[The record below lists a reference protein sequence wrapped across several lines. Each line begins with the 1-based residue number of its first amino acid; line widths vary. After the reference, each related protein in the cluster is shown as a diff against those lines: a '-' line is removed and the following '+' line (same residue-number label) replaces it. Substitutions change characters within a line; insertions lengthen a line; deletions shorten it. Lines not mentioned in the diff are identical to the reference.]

1 MAKETSISLRNQ
13 VIYQI
18 YPRQYSK
25 EGTFEAVTN
34 DLDRI
39 KDLGVDIIYFL
50 PIHPIGEKG
59 RKGVDGCP
67 YSISDYYGIAE
78 ELGTLEDFKTLC
90 DRAHQKGL
98 KVMIDIVFNHT
109 SRDSLLTKTHPEWF
123 YKNEDK
129 TFANRVGEWTDV
141 TDLTYEDRAQW
152 DYLIDNLVYWASLVD
167 GFRCD
172 VAPLVPL
179 EFWKEAREAVEKVS
193 KGHIWLTESV
203 HYGFISYLRSL
214 GFDAYSDGEMYQ
226 VFDIAYDYDIDPLF
240 EGYLKGDHTL
250 DQYLNEVMKQEAMY
264 PANYIKLRA
273 YENHDKSRLRAKSK
287 SNNQFKNL
295 LALSFF
301 LKGTPMLYNG
311 VEVMSTKTL
320 TLFDKDPIDW
330 HEHEDITPFLKRLTS
345 LKKHPLLS
353 QGYPTLHQ
361 SEGGVVMSYE
371 DSFQKIVGL
380 FNVEEVTLK
389 NIPLE
394 DGTYVNAL
402 NQETITIKNQTYDGV
417 HPVWIEVAC

>member
-1 MAKETSISLRNQ
+1 MSKETSISLRNQ

-25 EGTFEAVTN
+25 AGTFQAVTD

-78 ELGTLEDFKTLC
+78 ELGTLEDFKVLC
-90 DRAHQKGL
+90 DQAHQKGL

-109 SRDSLLTKTHPEWF
+109 SRDSFLTKTHPDWF
-123 YKNEDK
+123 YKNEDG
-129 TFANRVGEWTDV
+129 TLANRVGEWTDV
-141 TDLTYEDRAQW
+141 TDLTYKDRAQW
-152 DYLIDNLVYWASLVD
+152 DYLIDNLVYWANIVD

-179 EFWKEAREAVEKVS
+179 DFWKEARAAVEKVS
-193 KGHIWLTESV
+193 TNHIWLTESV
-203 HYGFISYLRSL
+203 HYGFIQYVRSL
-214 GFDAYSDGEMYQ
+214 GFDAFSDGEMYQ
-226 VFDIAYDYDIDPLF
+226 VFDIAYDYDIDPYY
-240 EGYLKGDHTL
+240 EGYLRGDNTL
-250 DQYLNEVMKQEAMY
+250 DQYLQEVMKQEAMY
-264 PANYIKLRA
+264 PNNYIKLRA
-273 YENHDKSRLRAKSK
+273 YENHDKSRLRAKTK
-287 SNNQFKNL
+287 SELQFKNL

-301 LKGTPMLYNG
+301 LKGTTMLYNG

-330 HEHEDITPFLKRLTS
+330 QENNDITPFLKKLIA
-345 LKKHPLLS
+345 LKKHPLLRD
-353 QGYPTLHQ
+353 GYIQLHH
-361 SEGGVVMSYE
+361 SDGGAVLSY
-371 DSFQKIVGL
+371 QKDDMKMVGM
-380 FNVEEVTLK
+380 FNVEASTLT

-394 DGTYVNAL
+394 DGTYVN
-402 NQETITIKNQTYDGV
+402 EIDHEKVSIKNQTYDGTA
-417 HPVWIEVAC
+417 PVWIKIAC